1 MQAELIAIGDEILI
15 GQTTDTNSTFIATQL
30 NLNGISVKQK
40 RVIAD
45 DAETIKKALDDIL
58 PETKLVFMTGGLG
71 PTNDDITKVTLNEY
85 FGGELVF
92 HQDVF
97 DHITKLFASLNRV
110 PSESNRSQAFLP
122 SVCTPLPNKMG
133 TAPGMRFEKDG
144 RYYFSLPGVPYET
157 ENLVEHEI
165 LPWIKDN
172 LQKSTV
178 VHKTILTQGVPESEL
193 AETLFEWEK
202 ALPEGIKLAYLP
214 SAGIVRL
221 RLTSYVGTEEEA
233 QASVEAEA
241 QKVVDLLGD
250 IVFGE
255 NAQTLEEVIGISL
268 RNSKSTLSTAE
279 SCTGGYI
286 AHLITSVSG
295 SSDYFMGG
303 VVSYSNRAKAELL
316 DVDPQLIED
325 KGAVSKEVVLQMA
338 EGARKKFHTDYAIA
352 TSGVAGPT
360 GGSAEKPVGTIWI
373 AVAGPDGAKARCF
386 SFGRNRDRNIQKTAM
401 MGLDLLRREVQKI
414 KV

>member
-45 DAETIKKALDDIL
+45 DAETIKQALDAIL

-92 HQDVF
+92 HPDVF
-97 DHITKLFASLNRV
+97 EHITQLFASFNRV
-110 PSESNRSQAFLP
+110 PSETNRGQAMLP

-144 RYYFSLPGVPYET
+144 CYYFSLPGVPYET
-157 ENLVEHEI
+157 ENLVEHTI
-165 LPWIKDN
+165 LPWIKEN
-172 LQKSTV
+172 LQKGTV

-193 AETLFEWEK
+193 AETLFDWESN
-202 ALPEGIKLAYLP
+202 LPKGVKLAYLP
-214 SAGIVRL
+214 SAGMVRL
-221 RLTSYVGTEEEA
+221 RLTSYIGTEEEA
-233 QASVEAEA
+233 RSIVEREA
-241 QKVVDLLGD
+241 QKVIDLLGD

-268 RNSKSTLSTAE
+268 RNNKSTLSTAE

-295 SSDYFMGG
+295 SSDYFMGS
-303 VVSYSNRAKAELL
+303 VVSYSNQAKVELL
-316 DVDPQLIED
+316 DVDAQVIKEQ
-325 KGAVSKEVVLQMA
+325 GAVSKEVVLQMA
-338 EGARKKFHTDYAIA
+338 EGARKKFHTDFAIA

-360 GGSAEKPVGTIWI
+360 GGTPEKPVGTIWI
-373 AVAGPDGAKARCF
+373 AVAGPDGAKAKCF

>member
-97 DHITKLFASLNRV
+97 DHITRLFASFNRV

-144 RYYFSLPGVPYET
+144 RFYFSLPGVPYET

-233 QASVEAEA
+233 RASVEAEA
-241 QKVVDLLGD
+241 QKVIDLLGD
-250 IVFGE
+250 VVFGE

-295 SSDYFMGG
+295 SSDYFMGS

>member
-30 NLNGISVKQK
+30 NLNGILVKQK

-45 DAETIKKALDDIL
+45 DAETIKQALDAIL

-92 HQDVF
+92 HPDVF
-97 DHITKLFASLNRV
+97 EHITQLFASFNRV
-110 PSESNRSQAFLP
+110 PSETNRGQAMLP

-144 RYYFSLPGVPYET
+144 CYYFSLPGVPYET
-157 ENLVEHEI
+157 ENLVEHTI
-165 LPWIKDN
+165 LPWIKEN
-172 LQKSTV
+172 LQKGTV

-193 AETLFEWEK
+193 AETLFDWESN
-202 ALPEGIKLAYLP
+202 LPKGVKLAYLP
-214 SAGIVRL
+214 SAGMVRL
-221 RLTSYVGTEEEA
+221 RLTSYIGTEEEA
-233 QASVEAEA
+233 RAIVEREA
-241 QKVVDLLGD
+241 QKVIDLLGD

-268 RNSKSTLSTAE
+268 RNNKSTLSTAE

-295 SSDYFMGG
+295 SSDYFMGS
-303 VVSYSNRAKAELL
+303 VVSYSNQAKVELL
-316 DVDPQLIED
+316 DVDAQVIKEH
-325 KGAVSKEVVLQMA
+325 GAVSKEVVLQMA
-338 EGARKKFHTDYAIA
+338 EGARKKFHTDFAIA

-360 GGSAEKPVGTIWI
+360 GGTPEKPVGTIWI
-373 AVAGPDGAKARCF
+373 AVAGPDGAKAKCF

>member
-45 DAETIKKALDDIL
+45 DAETIKQALDAIL

-97 DHITKLFASLNRV
+97 DHITKLFASFNRV
-110 PSESNRSQAFLP
+110 PSETNRGQALLP
-122 SVCTPLPNKMG
+122 NVCTPLPNKMG

-157 ENLVEHEI
+157 ENLVEHTI
-165 LPWIKDN
+165 LPWIKNN
-172 LQKSTV
+172 LQKGTV

-193 AETLFEWEK
+193 AEKLIDWEN
-202 ALPEGIKLAYLP
+202 ALPKGVKLAYLP
-214 SAGIVRL
+214 SAGMVRL
-221 RLTSYVGTEEEA
+221 RLTSYIGTEEEA
-233 QASVEAEA
+233 RAIVEREA
-241 QKVVDLLGD
+241 QKVIDMLGE

-268 RNSKSTLSTAE
+268 RNNKSTLSTAE

-295 SSDYFMGG
+295 SSEYFMGS
-303 VVSYSNRAKAELL
+303 VVSYSNQAKVELL
-316 DVDPQLIED
+316 DVDPQSIKEH
-325 KGAVSKEVVLQMA
+325 GAVSKEVVLQMA
-338 EGARKKFHTDYAIA
+338 EGARKKFHTDFAIA

-360 GGSAEKPVGTIWI
+360 GGSSEKPVGTIWI
-373 AVAGPDGAKARCF
+373 AVAGPDGAKAKCF

>member
-45 DAETIKKALDDIL
+45 DAETIKQALDAIL

-71 PTNDDITKVTLNEY
+71 PTNDDITKNTLNEY

-92 HQDVF
+92 HPEVF
-97 DHITKLFASLNRV
+97 EHITQLFASFNRV
-110 PSESNRSQAFLP
+110 PSETNRGQAFLP

-144 RYYFSLPGVPYET
+144 RYYFSLPGVPFET
-157 ENLVEHEI
+157 ENLVENTI
-165 LPWIKDN
+165 LPWIKEN
-172 LQKSTV
+172 LQKGTV

-193 AETLFEWEK
+193 AEMLSTWE
-202 ALPEGIKLAYLP
+202 ANLPEGVKLAYLP
-214 SAGIVRL
+214 SAGMVRL
-221 RLTSYVGTEEEA
+221 RLTSYVGTEVEA
-233 QASVEAEA
+233 QALVDEAA
-241 QKVVDLLGD
+241 DKAIQILGD

-268 RNSKSTLSTAE
+268 KQSNSTLSTAE

-295 SSDYFMGG
+295 SSDYFMGS
-303 VVSYSNRAKAELL
+303 VVSYANQAKIDLL
-316 DVDPQLIED
+316 DVNPTDIEVH
-325 KGAVSKEVVLQMA
+325 GAVSEQVVIQMA
-338 EGARKKFHTDYAIA
+338 EGSRRKFNTDYAIA
-352 TSGVAGPT
+352 TSGIAGPT
-360 GGSAEKPVGTIWI
+360 GGTPQKPVGTIWI
-373 AVAGPDGAKARCF
+373 AVAGPYGTKAKCF
-386 SFGRNRDRNIQKTAM
+386 SFGRNRDRNIKKTALM
-401 MGLDLLRREVQKI
+401 ALDLLRREVQKI

>member
-45 DAETIKKALDDIL
+45 DAETIKQALDAIL

-71 PTNDDITKVTLNEY
+71 PTNDDITKNTLNEY

-92 HQDVF
+92 HPEVF
-97 DHITKLFASLNRV
+97 EHITQLFASFNRV
-110 PSESNRSQAFLP
+110 PSETNRGQAFLP

-144 RYYFSLPGVPYET
+144 RYYFSLPGVPFET
-157 ENLVEHEI
+157 ENLVENTI
-165 LPWIKDN
+165 LPWIKKN
-172 LQKSTV
+172 LQKGTV

-193 AETLFEWEK
+193 AEMLSTWE
-202 ALPEGIKLAYLP
+202 ANLPEGVKLAYLP
-214 SAGIVRL
+214 SAGMVRL
-221 RLTSYVGTEEEA
+221 RLTSYVGTEVEA
-233 QASVEAEA
+233 QALVDEAA
-241 QKVVDLLGD
+241 DKAIQILGD

-268 RNSKSTLSTAE
+268 KQSNSTLSTAE

-295 SSDYFMGG
+295 SSDYFMGS
-303 VVSYSNRAKAELL
+303 VVSYANQAKIDLL
-316 DVDPQLIED
+316 DVNPTDIEVH
-325 KGAVSKEVVLQMA
+325 GAVSEQVVIQMA
-338 EGARKKFHTDYAIA
+338 EGSRRKFNTDYAIA
-352 TSGVAGPT
+352 TSGIAGPT
-360 GGSAEKPVGTIWI
+360 GGTPQKPVGTIWI
-373 AVAGPDGAKARCF
+373 AVAGPYGTKAKCF
-386 SFGRNRDRNIQKTAM
+386 SFGRNRDRNIKKTALM
-401 MGLDLLRREVQKI
+401 ALDLLRREVQKI

>member
-15 GQTTDTNSTFIATQL
+15 GQTTDTNSTFIATHL

-45 DAETIKKALDDIL
+45 DADTIKQALDAIL

-71 PTNDDITKVTLNEY
+71 PTNDDITKKTLNEY

-92 HQDVF
+92 HQNVF
-97 DHITKLFASLNRV
+97 DHITKLFASFNRV
-110 PSESNRSQAFLP
+110 PSETNRGQAFLP
-122 SVCTPLPNKMG
+122 NVCTPLPNKMG

-144 RYYFSLPGVPYET
+144 RYFFSLPGVPYET
-157 ENLVEHEI
+157 EKLVEHTI
-165 LPWIKDN
+165 LPWIREN
-172 LQKSTV
+172 LQKGTV

-193 AETLFEWEK
+193 AEMLKEWETN
-202 ALPEGIKLAYLP
+202 LPKGVKLAYLP
-214 SAGIVRL
+214 SAGMVRL
-221 RLTSYVGTEEEA
+221 RLTSYIGTEEDA
-233 QASVEAEA
+233 RKMVETEA
-241 QKVVDLLGD
+241 QKVIDILGD

-268 RNSKSTLSTAE
+268 KNSDSTLSTAE

-295 SSDYFMGG
+295 SSEYFMGS
-303 VVSYSNRAKAELL
+303 VVSYANQAKVELL
-316 DVDPQLIED
+316 GVDPEAIR
-325 KGAVSKEVVLQMA
+325 KNGAVSEEVVLQMA
-338 EGARKKFHTDYAIA
+338 EGARQKFHTDFAIA

-360 GGSAEKPVGTIWI
+360 GGTPEKPVGTIWI
-373 AVAGPDGAKARCF
+373 AVAGPNGAKARCF
-386 SFGRNRDRNIQKTAM
+386 SFGRNRERNIQKTAL
-401 MGLDLLRREVQKI
+401 MGLDMLRREVQKI

>member
-15 GQTTDTNSTFIATQL
+15 GQTTDTNSTFIATHL

-45 DAETIKKALDDIL
+45 DAETIKQALDAIL
-58 PETKLVFMTGGLG
+58 PETILVFMTGGLG

-92 HQDVF
+92 HPDVF
-97 DHITKLFASLNRV
+97 DHITQLFASFNRV
-110 PSESNRSQAFLP
+110 PSETNRGQALLP
-122 SVCTPLPNKMG
+122 NVCTPLPNKMG

-157 ENLVEHEI
+157 ENLVEHTI

-172 LQKSTV
+172 LQKGTV

-193 AETLFEWEK
+193 AEKLADWEN
-202 ALPEGIKLAYLP
+202 ALPKGVNLAYLP
-214 SAGIVRL
+214 SAGMVRL
-221 RLTSYVGTEEEA
+221 RLTSYIGTEEEA
-233 QASVEAEA
+233 RAIVEREA
-241 QKVVDLLGD
+241 QKVIDMLGD

-268 RNSKSTLSTAE
+268 RNNKNTLSTAE

-295 SSDYFMGG
+295 SSEYFMGS
-303 VVSYSNRAKAELL
+303 VVSYSNQAKVEML
-316 DVDPQLIED
+316 DVNPDSIREH
-325 KGAVSKEVVLQMA
+325 GAVSKEVVLQMA
-338 EGARKKFHTDYAIA
+338 EGARQKFHTDFAIA

-360 GGSAEKPVGTIWI
+360 GGTPEKPVGTIWI
-373 AVAGPDGAKARCF
+373 AVAGPDGAKAKCF
-386 SFGRNRDRNIQKTAM
+386 SFGRNRERNIQKTAM

>member
-45 DAETIKKALDDIL
+45 DAETIKQALDAIL

-92 HQDVF
+92 HPDVF
-97 DHITKLFASLNRV
+97 EHITQLFASFNRV
-110 PSESNRSQAFLP
+110 PSETNRGQAMLP

-144 RYYFSLPGVPYET
+144 CYYFSLPGVPYET
-157 ENLVEHEI
+157 ENLVEHTI
-165 LPWIKDN
+165 IPWIKEN
-172 LQKSTV
+172 LQKGTV

-193 AETLFEWEK
+193 AETLFDWESN
-202 ALPEGIKLAYLP
+202 LPKGVKLAYLP
-214 SAGIVRL
+214 SAGMVRL
-221 RLTSYVGTEEEA
+221 RLTSYIGTEEEA
-233 QASVEAEA
+233 RAIVEREA
-241 QKVVDLLGD
+241 QKVIDLLGD

-268 RNSKSTLSTAE
+268 RNNKSTLSTAE

-295 SSDYFMGG
+295 SSDYFMGS
-303 VVSYSNRAKAELL
+303 VVSYSNQAKVELL
-316 DVDPQLIED
+316 DVDAQVIKEH
-325 KGAVSKEVVLQMA
+325 GAVSKEVVLQMA
-338 EGARKKFHTDYAIA
+338 EGARKKFHTDFAIA

-360 GGSAEKPVGTIWI
+360 GGTKKKPVGTIWI
-373 AVAGPDGAKARCF
+373 AVAGPDGAKAKCF